1 MNILRIKKL
10 IFLHLQ
16 HLPMKSRA
24 WRPLVCKWGGVQ
36 IISPKRTFIGEG
48 VIFDTNYPQDIFIEE
63 GVRLTSGV
71 KIVTHFMNP
80 NTSPGTGGRERRVKI
95 VTHFMN
101 PNTGSYDRGKV
112 HICKGAYLGMNT
124 LVVKPVTIGE
134 RAIIGAGSVVTKDI
148 PANEVWAGNPAKFI
162 RKR

>member
-1 MNILRIKKL
+1 MKTITQNKNNTPRRVVLKPRIA
-10 IFLHLQ
+10 IFAYLKNLKAPAQTHFLK
-16 HLPMKSRA
+16 HYR
-24 WRPLVCKWGGVQ
+24 
-36 IISPKRTFIGEG
+36 EG

-63 GVRLTSGV
+63 GVRLTSG
-71 KIVTHFMNP
+71 
-80 NTSPGTGGRERRVKI
+80 VKI

>member
-1 MNILRIKKL
+1 MSYEYSENQEANIFTPPTSTHEIKGMET
-10 IFLHLQ
+10 ISLQ
-16 HLPMKSRA
+16 MGWSADNQPQKN
-24 WRPLVCKWGGVQ
+24 V
-36 IISPKRTFIGEG
+36 
-48 VIFDTNYPQDIFIEE
+48 FDTNYPQDIFIEE
-63 GVRLTSGV
+63 GVRLTSG
-71 KIVTHFMNP
+71 
-80 NTSPGTGGRERRVKI
+80 VKI

>member
-1 MNILRIKKL
+1 MSYEYSENQEANIFTPPTSTHEIKGMET
-10 IFLHLQ
+10 II
-16 HLPMKSRA
+16 
-24 WRPLVCKWGGVQ
+24 CKWGGVQ

-63 GVRLTSGV
+63 GVRLTSG
-71 KIVTHFMNP
+71 
-80 NTSPGTGGRERRVKI
+80 VKI

>member
-1 MNILRIKKL
+1 MSYEYSENQEANIFTPPTSTHEIKGMET
-10 IFLHLQ
+10 I
-16 HLPMKSRA
+16 R
-24 WRPLVCKWGGVQ
+24 GGVQ

-63 GVRLTSGV
+63 GVRLTSG
-71 KIVTHFMNP
+71 
-80 NTSPGTGGRERRVKI
+80 VKI